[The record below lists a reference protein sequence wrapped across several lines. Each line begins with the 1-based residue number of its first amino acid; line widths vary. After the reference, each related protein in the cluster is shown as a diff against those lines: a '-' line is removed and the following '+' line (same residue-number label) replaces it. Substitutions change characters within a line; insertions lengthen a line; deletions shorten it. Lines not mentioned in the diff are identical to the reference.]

1 MTDFEVSTLHF
12 CQVKSRYVIFPQNVF
27 CCISEALPKNNPNIT
42 GVQRSPKHYHRMN
55 PILQVS
61 KDLPKHYHGTNLIL
75 QAYRE
80 FSKQIDEYKAN
91 NAIIE
96 YLKTPLTPAEIKAL
110 ESKPVV
116 TVEEHV
122 TGTVIPVSV
131 PVPTAPGQVTGN
143 RQGVSVGLDCIV
155 LILGSGWYQKCVR
168 QEIANAKLYRFWNSA
183 FLVQP
188 NQTWTSPI
196 TDIALKVPK
205 YTKC

>member
-1 MTDFEVSTLHF
+1 M
-12 CQVKSRYVIFPQNVF
+12 
-27 CCISEALPKNNPNIT
+27 
-42 GVQRSPKHYHRMN
+42 
-55 PILQVS
+55 
-61 KDLPKHYHGTNLIL
+61 L

-131 PVPTAPGQVTGN
+131 PVPTAPRQVTGN
-143 RQGVSVGLDCIV
+143 RQGVSVGIDCTYTREWLVPKMCTSRGCQCKTIP
-155 LILGSGWYQKCVR
+155 IL
-168 QEIANAKLYRFWNSA
+168 ELYIFGTC
-183 FLVQP
+183 QP
-188 NQTWTSPI
+188 TNTVPI
-196 TDIALKVPK
+196 TNTQNMRKMCTVSSDFRFVPNILSFSSIIYVDK
-205 YTKC
+205 WD